1 VSIRR
6 KIALALEEN
15 SSMRLMAL
23 RLTVALKVIV
33 VQVVLPLIGLV
44 AGIYLFGAVLKD
56 PDTYGR
62 VGALLIRAL
71 IAFLRDH

>member
-1 VSIRR
+1 
-6 KIALALEEN
+6 
-15 SSMRLMAL
+15 MRLMAL

-71 IAFLRDH
+71 IAFRRDH

>member
-44 AGIYLFGAVLKD
+44 AGIYLLERYSR
-56 PDTYGR
+56 T
-62 VGALLIRAL
+62 LIHTDESARC
-71 IAFLRDH
+71 

>member
-1 VSIRR
+1 
-6 KIALALEEN
+6 
-15 SSMRLMAL
+15 
-23 RLTVALKVIV
+23 VALKVIV